1 MNEPQYGT
9 IRIGQIVK
17 LFTYSIGFDALLE
30 SVPNKEKTSVKK
42 MIQRLGNEDGIRID
56 MLRQFEQLLKTFCK
70 WAMDNNFMNQTHNYI
85 VQTLYYDMLALITKT
100 SPYNTPTQNEV
111 ELQVMYCIALTFRE
125 IYDNFEK
132 KERKDWGYTLQLTL
146 FASDFWKRTN
156 YMQNVSLIPACFDF
170 IFSEIKNPK
179 TDLFNYWEELK
190 DSQEKSKKKT
200 KTNYAKSINDWVEK
214 AVAPSWKIIK
224 TIFASPTPE
233 TIEFKESN
241 SNYFVF
247 KTHLFLAYFF
257 SNFFKSLEEQKLV
270 SSNFKT
276 TVQNGLHWFYRYVFV
291 VKDFRQYQVQ
301 EVQNPMFSIMRFLV
315 LPTNKSKNLISEY
328 ICEAFDK
335 ENPNSQSLYFIPT
348 EKIYYPFLSHT
359 EMDTNFKI
367 YQIIFETFNEL
378 STNKEFGIFTNKII
392 KEEEI
397 DAILNWPIMGVCKQ
411 FFYNWFKGKYH
422 VLCHDLEGGL
432 KYYRK
437 AFEHRYF
444 GGKALPVFL
453 QEFIVLIQK
462 CNCRK
467 TEFNKIHEWANAVR
481 IYIQEIDKGKTEHFV
496 LKNSF
501 DEVFPEETFI
511 K

>member
-1 MNEPQYGT
+1 MSDIQYGT
-9 IRIGQIVK
+9 IRIEQIVK
-17 LFTYSIGFDALLE
+17 LFVDGIGLDALLE
-30 SVPNKEKTSVKK
+30 SVSDKEKASVKK
-42 MIQRLGNEDGIRID
+42 MIQRLEKEDEIRID
-56 MLRQFEQLLKTFCK
+56 MLRNFETLLVNFCK
-70 WAMDNNFMNQTHNYI
+70 WSMDKNFMNQTHNYI
-85 VQTLYYDMLALITKT
+85 VPTLYYDMLALITNT
-100 SPYNTPTQNEV
+100 NPYNNPAQKEV

-125 IYDNFEK
+125 IYDHLEK
-132 KERKDWGYTLQLTL
+132 KDGRCWGDTLQITL
-146 FASDFWKRTN
+146 MISDFWKNTN
-156 YMQNVSLIPACFDF
+156 YMQNVKLIPACFNF

-179 TDLFNYWEELK
+179 TDLFKYWEELK
-190 DSQEKSKKKT
+190 DSQEKNYKKA
-200 KTNYAKSINDWVEK
+200 KTNYAKSINDWIEK
-214 AVAPSWKIIK
+214 GVTPSWKIIK

-233 TIEFKESN
+233 TIEFKKSK

-257 SNFFKSLEEQKLV
+257 SNFFKTLEEQKLV

-276 TVQNGLHWFYRYVFV
+276 TVQNGLRWFYRYVFV

-315 LPTNKSKNLISEY
+315 LPTNKNKNLISEY
-328 ICEAFDK
+328 IYEAFDK
-335 ENPNSQSLYFIPT
+335 ENPNAQSLYFIPT
-348 EKIYYPFLSHT
+348 EKIYFPFQSSV
-359 EMDTNFKI
+359 EMDANFKI

-378 STNKEFGIFTNKII
+378 STNRAFGIFTNKII

-422 VLCHDLEGGL
+422 VLCHDFAGGL
-432 KYYRK
+432 EYYRK

-444 GGKALPVFL
+444 GGKALPDFL

-481 IYIQEIDKGKTEHFV
+481 IYIQEIDKGKSEHFV
-496 LKNSF
+496 LKNTF
-501 DEVFPEETFI
+501 DEVFPDDAFI
-511 K
+511 R